1 MTPEHLGLLEAD
13 PGLESLLKALGVS
26 IVGGAP
32 RLAGATSPGE
42 AEIAAVGWATVD
54 GDRAEQEFGQ
64 CFEPAARDTL
74 LGASTRRSRGQR
86 PETVLLEPD
95 TEGRLAGALA
105 RHGEGPIALYV
116 NVPDP
121 AGEATHVNPG
131 QSVRAGTG
139 PFGHEW
145 LVLGPEPSGPFLIL
159 VGELVGAPA
168 CLQTDAVPSDP

>member
-1 MTPEHLGLLEAD
+1 MSIEWTGPGLLA
-13 PGLESLLKALGVS
+13 LFKALGVS

-32 RLAGATSPGE
+32 TLPGATSPGE

-64 CFEPAARDTL
+64 SFEPAARDTL
-74 LGASTRRSRGQR
+74 LGASARRSRGQR

-105 RHGEGPIALYV
+105 RRGEGPVALYV
-116 NVPDP
+116 AVPDP
-121 AGEATHVNPG
+121 ASQAAHLGPG
-131 QSVRAGTG
+131 LSIREGAG
-139 PFGHEW
+139 PLGHEW

-159 VGELVGAPA
+159 VGPPA
-168 CLQTDAVPSDP
+168 SDEVQDTAKGVPSEP